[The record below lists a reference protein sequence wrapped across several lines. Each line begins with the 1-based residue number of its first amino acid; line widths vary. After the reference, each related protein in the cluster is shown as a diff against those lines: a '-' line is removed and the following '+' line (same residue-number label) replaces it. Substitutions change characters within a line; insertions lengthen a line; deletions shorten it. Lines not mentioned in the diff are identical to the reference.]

1 MSSPEEESS
10 SSFESNFEST
20 SSIDLIEASNSNGSS
35 IPSSF
40 DSNSLDSKKIKNLLL
55 SQQQKFKIIKNESS
69 SGAASGFPIIF
80 KSGRDEN
87 SAESLRIFAESV
99 SNVFPGETEQRI
111 LNSSTFGGILF
122 IKIVFIRLSVGKMP
136 NSV

>member
-69 SGAASGFPIIF
+69 SGAAWWRCFGFPAHLNEHGKHSISV
-80 KSGRDEN
+80 K
-87 SAESLRIFAESV
+87 ALRA
-99 SNVFPGETEQRI
+99 PA
-111 LNSSTFGGILF
+111 L
-122 IKIVFIRLSVGKMP
+122 P
-136 NSV
+136 